1 MTRTTTEFLSHF
13 PKNPSDSLMEYARET
28 VFLSSR
34 YLFVWRIGKVQMAYC
49 THCHEEYPLG
59 VGQASY
65 KHNEKTTCL
74 NCQSEC
80 KVKQNGRGRSKL
92 IDDAYV
98 VWYDKS
104 MMNPKAVVATWYLA
118 WRDYSADYRNVETQ
132 FSPRARYYFEPG
144 KGGQMLKETYD
155 GWRMMRKVAPLPT
168 SWSYWIRKEVY
179 FSTEN
184 VEKAV
189 SGTQLQYSMW
199 QDYQDRETFLLDY
212 FDLASRYACVEYL
225 SKFGLQKLVLAKL
238 NGAKTYKAVNWRG
251 KTIEKVLRMPRSDI
265 RQLKPVANHVEPLS
279 LYSYHYWRKRDWNVS
294 VTDAHLLRRFTEA
307 GGYYSKMLKEQAQ
320 YGTEME
326 ILRYLLKQS
335 RRPDAPKTYSDATYV
350 LTEWRDYLR
359 SAKELGMD
367 LKQSHVVFPNN
378 LHETHDKTMRKVKLK
393 QDEEINQRIVV
404 RIPDLERFAYRDN
417 QFFIRPAKNSLELF
431 DEGKT
436 LQHCVGGYADRYA
449 AGKTDLFVM
458 RLVSDPDTPLCTV
471 EVTDGKIRQARG
483 LRNRLPDENEQ
494 AFIDRFAR
502 NLRLVVQRE
511 KRLKKAAETQ
521 QLAAG

>member
-1 MTRTTTEFLSHF
+1 MSNQHNEFLSHF
-13 PKNPSDSLMEYARET
+13 QSPTEALVEYARDT
-28 VFLSSR
+28 VFLHSR
-34 YLFVWRIGKVQMAYC
+34 YLFVWRVGKVPMAYC

-80 KVKQNGRGRSKL
+80 KVKQSGRGRSHF

-104 MMNPKAVVATWYLA
+104 VVNPKAVVATWYLA
-118 WRDYSADYRNVETQ
+118 WRDYSGDYRNVETQ
-132 FSPRARYYFEPG
+132 FAPRARYYFEPG

-155 GWRMMRKVAPLPT
+155 GWRMMRHVAPLPT
-168 SWSYWIRKEVY
+168 SWSYWTRKEVY

-199 QDYQDRETFLLDY
+199 QAYQDRDTYLLDY
-212 FDLASRYACVEYL
+212 FDLASKYGCVEYL
-225 SKFGLQKLVLAKL
+225 SKLGLKKLVLAKL

-251 KTIEKVLRMPRSDI
+251 KTIEKVLRMPLSDI
-265 RQLKPVANHVEPLS
+265 RQLKQVANHVEPLS

-294 VTDAHLLRRFTEA
+294 VTDAHVLRRFTES
-307 GGYYSKMLKEQAQ
+307 GGYYSKMLKEQEQ

-326 ILRYLLKQS
+326 IIKYLLKQS
-335 RRPDAPKTYSDATYV
+335 RLPDAPKTYSDATYV

-367 LKQSHVVFPNN
+367 LKPYHVDFPNN
-378 LHETHDKTMRKVKLK
+378 LHEAHDKAIRKVKIK
-393 QDEEINQRIVV
+393 QDELINQRIAA
-404 RIPDLERFAYRDN
+404 RIPDLERFAYQDE
-417 QFFIRPAKNSLELF
+417 QFLIRPAQSSLELF
-431 DEGKT
+431 EEGKA
-436 LQHCVGGYADRYA
+436 LNHCVGGYSDRYA
-449 AGKTDLFVM
+449 AGSTDLFVL
-458 RLVSDPDTPLCTV
+458 RRVSEPDTPLCTV
-471 EVTDGKIRQARG
+471 EVTQGKIRQARG
-483 LRNRLPDENEQ
+483 FKNRVPDDQEQ
-494 AFIDRFAR
+494 AFLDLFEQ
-502 NLRLVVQRE
+502 NLRSVIRRE
-511 KRLKKAAETQ
+511 KRAKKIAEIRQ
-521 QLAAG
+521 KAG